1 MVAGIGLRGQA
12 RKLTFLGSRLFA
24 GGSAMQRE
32 KTVSLSSPV
41 GMPLRRREFFQATTM
56 ALAAATTGGFS
67 SQASAQGGKIEAQEH
82 WAKKGSVD
90 LYIYRKRLVGDGN
103 AAKPVLFLVHG
114 STFSCRGSYDL
125 QVPGRPNYSM
135 MDHFAALGFDVWSMD
150 HEGYG
155 HSSRTGSHAGI
166 LVGVEDLRAAMPVV
180 ESVTGRN
187 TVMMLGASSGA
198 IRAGAFAVAEPARVE
213 RVVLNALTY
222 TGENAPEIER
232 RRKVADQYRANPR
245 RPISLASIQRIFDR
259 DKPGSSEPEVAQAL
273 ADFEL
278 KFGDTVPTGTYL
290 DMAVNMP
297 MVDPLKL
304 KCPVCLVRAEHDG
317 NASEEE
323 LLRFYKALPNTDK
336 QFIMIAGIAH
346 SGGLG
351 INRHRLWHVVHAF
364 LTYPPMRNA

>member
-1 MVAGIGLRGQA
+1 
-12 RKLTFLGSRLFA
+12 
-24 GGSAMQRE
+24 
-32 KTVSLSSPV
+32 
-41 GMPLRRREFFQATTM
+41 
-56 ALAAATTGGFS
+56 
-67 SQASAQGGKIEAQEH
+67 
-82 WAKKGSVD
+82 
-90 LYIYRKRLVGDGN
+90 
-103 AAKPVLFLVHG
+103 
-114 STFSCRGSYDL
+114 
-125 QVPGRPNYSM
+125 M
-135 MDHFAALGFDVWSMD
+135 MF
-150 HEGYG
+150 
-155 HSSRTGSHAGI
+155 
-166 LVGVEDLRAAMPVV
+166 
-180 ESVTGRN
+180 
-187 TVMMLGASSGA
+187 GASSGA

-213 RVVLNALTY
+213 RVVLDALTH

-364 LTYPPMRNA
+364 LTYPPMRSA